1 MDYESSPRYL
11 QAADLHNVGA
21 GTTSFFDSPLDWA
34 GEKISGLGESISN
47 SPKFALTSL
56 ASGINSIY
64 NSAVVAG
71 NWLGVSDTEEN
82 DLQQTLGAYD
92 ANLAD
97 YYGENKQAADL
108 TGFIVT
114 SFVPGIAGTK
124 LFNVGQ
130 RALSGAIKTGTT
142 GRTFAEAVGLIPT
155 LTAEGKTL
163 TQVAGQALAQSQQT
177 FTLMNAGVLKA
188 IGQGAAQATWE
199 SAAAEVMIAGTMFRS
214 PILEDMDFKD
224 IATNVLMG
232 AAVGGVI
239 GGAINSAGVYKGIRK
254 EIVAQDLADMPFKA
268 RSSQANIN
276 EPADRII
283 VALRDL
289 EATPTEATTTR
300 DINLRAERL
309 NTIKLEIRENI
320 NALTK
325 KDPELSK
332 AVSDALEGLDSDQMA
347 KAISGAREILRP
359 GYQFADDVYAAEGKT
374 VGYVKVHGSGVG
386 DVTFDKIPTKL
397 QTLADKI
404 VGGKDA
410 IMKFVDSAGF
420 TTKKFWSP
428 VTARNLDEIEARF
441 IWAETKAKYEE
452 GMTIHFDDIPLQEG
466 ALRNGLK
473 EVVIDDGKTAYT
485 VSNLDD
491 LKNTI
496 IQNKRELAEK
506 LQSEKRLGWGMN
518 PGSNAG
524 QNLDTITSEEIARA
538 INVDVKFLEST
549 ESASAFAR
557 QDAQAAYNASH
568 KARSVYGEP
577 GNISFIPQ
585 NIAVV
590 YETKGIQTSADL
602 TSALVNVKQQ
612 QAIYQ
617 QAIDKSIS
625 SIVGDEIAERMYRPG
640 DTAILNANR
649 FGAGAGLVKFSNGSY
664 GSLASWTEAMG
675 RVTSDIVDKFNK
687 NTSAIIESTALR
699 LRNDQVSAIEFSK
712 INDIV
717 ASTTEKYVMNDA
729 GDALVAKKFADYDAK
744 VAKAGGKKG
753 IEEPVLQE
761 GAPKTIPFKS
771 DLVRE
776 AIEARLNTNGY
787 RVSKFKNL
795 RNAQGLENEVDPN
808 VFYPLK
814 AQPKDYPFFAFV
826 KDETVTGA
834 GVGHTTMIHA
844 ASQVELDNMIK
855 MVHEKT
861 GFQVY
866 TKTDAENF
874 KRAMG
879 EYDFDRTLHD
889 NYIDSSLKSKGVN
902 SNFFPKTDPHKIVD
916 NWMEIERRSDSVLAR
931 DVVSTKFGNEF
942 DQLETLGQQY
952 TKSAASRYGVTVK
965 AVEGTTEN
973 PYNDYRKTALNISR
987 LGEYPLLTAF
997 NRNLE
1002 QGVSRVYQK
1011 IVDTWSEGK
1020 GINDLEKVNDAL
1032 QQAGVNH
1039 AYKNAAE
1046 IMLANHTA
1054 PQPYVSKFIRGAN
1067 AILANTFLRLDPLN
1081 ALNNA
1086 IGAQVLL
1093 GHETTQ
1099 LLKAIRN
1106 SNEEV
1111 AGKLGQIMNIGVPGG
1126 GDATIPSAAKLVA
1139 NANENW
1145 FKMKSDPVTA
1155 ARYKSNGWLT
1165 TISDQ
1170 HHAMID
1176 DLTLAGTE
1184 TPIKMNERLQAA
1196 LAKAKVLTEKGEK
1209 FTGNRMAEEYNRFVA
1224 ANVADQIT
1232 QLGIQAGVLGEK
1244 EAASYINT
1252 FVNRTQGNI
1261 MASQR
1266 PLIFQGPIGQA
1277 VGLFQ
1282 GFQFN
1287 TMQQLFRSVSEGSA
1301 KDAAMLMGL
1310 QGTLYGLNGLPGFQY
1325 INQHIIG
1332 TASGNQ
1338 EHKDLYTATYGTLGK
1353 QTGDWLMYGI
1363 PSNMLQTN
1371 LYTRGDINPRSMT
1384 VIPTSPQDVI
1394 AVSAFSKFAGNI
1406 KETASKMANGGDF
1419 WQSFLQG
1426 VEHNT
1431 LSRPLAGLAQTLQ
1444 AVETGKVFS
1453 TTNSGDIG
1461 FVNDFFSLATLSRLA
1476 GGKPLDEALANDEL
1490 ARSTVY
1496 KAASRERMKAATETF
1511 KTNVIGQKNK
1521 ALDPEAV
1528 HSYMESYVSAGGRAE
1543 DFNKT
1548 VLHTLTRT
1556 NTPRANQVIDT
1567 LRGPYAEHMKLLMG
1581 GSVQELD

>member
-1 MDYESSPRYL
+1 MDYENSPRYL

-21 GTTSFFDSPLDWA
+21 GTTSFFDSPAEWA
-34 GEKISGLGESISN
+34 GEKLSGIGESIAN
-47 SPKFALTSL
+47 SPKFALTSI

-71 NWLGVSDTEEN
+71 NWLGISDAEEN
-82 DLQQTLGAYD
+82 DVQQTLGSLD

-108 TGFIVT
+108 AGFVIT

-130 RALSGAIKTGTT
+130 KALSGAIKSGTA
-142 GRTFAEAVGLIPT
+142 GRTFAEATGLIPT

-163 TQVAGQALAQSQQT
+163 TQVAGEALAQGQQT
-177 FTLMNAGVLKA
+177 FTLMNAGVIKA
-188 IGQGAAQATWE
+188 IGQGVAQATWE
-199 SAAAEVMIAGTMFRS
+199 SAAAEMMIAGTMFRS
-214 PILEDMDFKD
+214 PILEDMDFGD
-224 IATNVLMG
+224 IATNILVG
-232 AAVGGVI
+232 AGVGGVI

-254 EIVAQDLADMPFKA
+254 EITAQDLADMPYKL
-268 RSSQANIN
+268 RSSQANLN

-289 EATPTEATTTR
+289 EATPTNPTSTR
-300 DINLRAERL
+300 DINLRAERI

-325 KDPELSK
+325 KDAELAK
-332 AVSDALEGLDSDQMA
+332 AVGDALEGLDSDQMA

-359 GYQFADDVYAAEGKT
+359 GYQFADEVYAAEGKT
-374 VGYVKVHGSGVG
+374 VGYVRVHGKGTG
-386 DVTFDKIPTKL
+386 DVTFDKVPPKL

-420 TTKKFWSP
+420 STKKFWSP
-428 VTARNLDEIEARF
+428 ITARNLDEVEARF

-452 GMTIHFDDIPLQEG
+452 GMVIHFDDIPLQEG

-473 EVVIDDGKTAYT
+473 EVVIDDGKTSYT

-496 IQNKRELAEK
+496 IQNKRELADK
-506 LQSEKRLGWGMN
+506 IAAEKRNGWGMN
-518 PGSNAG
+518 AGSGAG

-538 INVDVKFLEST
+538 INVDKEFLEST
-549 ESASAFAR
+549 ENASAFAR
-557 QDAQAAYNASH
+557 QDAQKAYTESH
-568 KARSVYGEP
+568 KARGVYGEA

-590 YETKGIQTSADL
+590 YETKGIQASGDL

-612 QAIYQ
+612 QKIYQ
-617 QAIDKSIS
+617 QSIDKVVAS
-625 SIVGDEIAERMYRPG
+625 SVGDEIAERMYRPG
-640 DTAILNANR
+640 DKAILNSNR
-649 FGAGAGLVKFSNGSY
+649 YGAGAGLVKFANGAY
-664 GSLASWTEAMG
+664 GSLASWAENIG
-675 RVTSDIVDKFNK
+675 KVTADIVDKFNK
-687 NTSAIIESTALR
+687 NTSAIMESTALR
-699 LRNDQVSAIEFSK
+699 LRNDQVSAIEFSR
-712 INDIV
+712 INDII
-717 ASTTEKYVMNDA
+717 ASTTEKYVISES
-729 GDALVAKKFADYDAK
+729 GDRLVSKKWLDYENS
-744 VAKAGGKKG
+744 VASNGGKKG
-753 IEEPVLQE
+753 LQEPVLQE
-761 GAPKTIPFKS
+761 GAPKEIPFKS

-776 AIEARLNTNGY
+776 AVEARIYTNGY
-787 RVSKFKNL
+787 RVDKFKQL
-795 RNAQGLENEVDPN
+795 RNAQGLTNEIDPG

-826 KDETVTGA
+826 KDDSVTGA
-834 GVGHTTMIHA
+834 AAGHTTMIHA
-844 ASQVELDNMIK
+844 ASQAELDDMIK
-855 MVHEKT
+855 MVHERS
-861 GFQVY
+861 GFSVY
-866 TKTDAENF
+866 TKTQAEEF

-879 EYDFDRTLHD
+879 EYDFDRTLHE

-902 SNFFPKTDPHKIVD
+902 SRFFPKTDPAKIVD
-916 NWMEIERRSDSVLAR
+916 EWLEIERRADSVLAR

-952 TKSAASRYGVTVK
+952 TKSAASRYGVTLK
-965 AVEGTTEN
+965 AVEGTTQN

-987 LGEYPLLTAF
+987 LNEHPLLTAF

-1011 IVDTWSEGK
+1011 IVDTWNEGK
-1020 GINDLEKVNDAL
+1020 GVNDLERVNDAL
-1032 QQAGVNH
+1032 QKAGVNH

-1046 IMLANHTA
+1046 VMLANHTA

-1086 IGAQVLL
+1086 IGSQVLL

-1106 SNEEV
+1106 GNTEV
-1111 AGKLGQIMNIGVPGG
+1111 AGELGNIMNISVPGG
-1126 GDATIPSAAKLVA
+1126 GGASIPSASKLIA
-1139 NANENW
+1139 NANANW
-1145 FKMKSDPVTA
+1145 FNMDELTK
-1155 ARYKSNGWLT
+1155 ARYKSNGWMT
-1165 TISDQ
+1165 TISEQ

-1184 TPIKMNERLQAA
+1184 STGKLSEKLQAA
-1196 LAKAKVLTEKGEK
+1196 YAKAKVLTEKGEK
-1209 FTGNRMAEEYNRFVA
+1209 LTGNRMAEEYNRFVA

-1232 QLGIQAGVLGEK
+1232 QLGIKAGVLGEK

-1287 TMQQLFRSVSEGSA
+1287 TMQQLFRAVSEGGA

-1338 EHKDLYTATYGTLGK
+1338 EHKDLYTATYGALGK
-1353 QTGDWLMYGI
+1353 ETGDWLMYGI

-1406 KETASKMANGGDF
+1406 LETSKKMANGGDF

-1426 VEHNT
+1426 LEHNT

-1444 AVETGKVFS
+1444 AVETGKVYS
-1453 TTNSGDIG
+1453 TTNSGDIS
-1461 FVNDFFSLATLSRLA
+1461 FVNDFFSLATMSRLA

-1490 ARSTVY
+1490 ARSMVY
-1496 KAASRERMKAATETF
+1496 KAASKEKMKAATETF
-1511 KTNVIGQKNK
+1511 KSHIIGNK
-1521 ALDPEAV
+1521 GSALDQDAV
-1528 HSYMESYVSAGGRAE
+1528 HSYLDSYVSAGGRAE
-1543 DFNKT
+1543 DFNKS
-1548 VLHTLTRT
+1548 VLNAITKA
-1556 NTPRANQVIDT
+1556 NTPRANQVMQS
-1567 LRGPYAEHMKLLMG
+1567 LNGPYAQHMKTMMG